1 MGGEQCGNHGSRPA
15 SSGSADRFER
25 LDFVLDGQA
34 VARLGFDRRRSVGK
48 HGLEGIQDS
57 SAQLGP
63 RSLAHADK
71 AGANAA
77 PGSQN
82 LLVCSAADAF
92 FKIHEARVGENRMS
106 MTIDEPWED
115 YTSAAVDL
123 FHLALVSSQPGMTE
137 DFPLC
142 GCGDNLASPA
152 KHGGALDQS
161 DFPEDRTAAWPRT
174 AA

>member
-1 MGGEQCGNHGSRPA
+1 MGGEQCGNHRSRPA
-15 SSGSADRFER
+15 SSGIADRFER

-48 HGLEGIQDS
+48 HRLEGIQDS

-63 RSLAHADK
+63 RSLAHPDK

-106 MTIDEPWED
+106 MTVDEPWQD
-115 YTSAAVDL
+115 YSSTAFDH

-137 DFPLC
+137 DFPLRPC
-142 GCGDNLASPA
+142 RDDLASAA
-152 KHGGALDQS
+152 KHGGAFDQP
-161 DFPEDRTAAWPRT
+161 DFPEDGTAARPRT